1 MRTVAFVTQK
11 GGSGKSTLASSI
23 SVAAHEQG
31 ERVLVIDMDPQASLL
46 SWSKTRGLDDVPVVA
61 ASPSKLAAV
70 LEAAEKKGISL
81 VIIDT
86 PGADGAASTAAMK
99 AADLNVIPSRPSV
112 FDLWAS
118 AQTRAALK
126 DSRSDY
132 VFLLNQCP
140 PAQQSARVD
149 EGVATLEAMGGLIS
163 PLVLARVDYQE
174 AARHGWGVTEINPN
188 GPAAQEIRALWSS
201 LKRRLAKGKAK
212 PAPTAAAKPAGTA
225 KPAGSA
231 KAA

>member
-11 GGSGKSTLASSI
+11 GGSGKSTLASSL

-31 ERVLVIDMDPQASLL
+31 ERVLVIDMDPQASLM

-61 ASPSKLAAV
+61 ASPSKLTAV

-86 PGADGAASTAAMK
+86 PGADGAASMAAMK

-212 PAPTAAAKPAGTA
+212 PAPTAAKPAGTA
-225 KPAGSA
+225 K
-231 KAA
+231 AA

>member
-225 KPAGSA
+225 K
-231 KAA
+231 AA

>member
-11 GGSGKSTLASSI
+11 GGSGKSTLASSL

-212 PAPTAAAKPAGTA
+212 PAPTAAKPAGA
-225 KPAGSA
+225 A

>member
-1 MRTVAFVTQK
+1 MRTVAFVTHK
-11 GGSGKSTLASSI
+11 GGSGKSTLASSL

-31 ERVLVIDMDPQASLL
+31 ERVLVIDMDPQASLM

-61 ASPSKLAAV
+61 ASPSKLTAV

-86 PGADGAASTAAMK
+86 PGADGAASMAAMK

-212 PAPTAAAKPAGTA
+212 PAPTAAKPAGTA
-225 KPAGSA
+225 K
-231 KAA
+231 AA

>member
-1 MRTVAFVTQK
+1 MRTVAFVTHK
-11 GGSGKSTLASSI
+11 GGSGKSTLASSL

-31 ERVLVIDMDPQASLL
+31 ERVLVIDMDPQASLM

-61 ASPSKLAAV
+61 ASPSKLTAV

-86 PGADGAASTAAMK
+86 PGADGAASMAAMK

-201 LKRRLAKGKAK
+201 LKRRLAKGKAN
-212 PAPTAAAKPAGTA
+212 PAPTAAKPAGTA
-225 KPAGSA
+225 K
-231 KAA
+231 AA

>member
-11 GGSGKSTLASSI
+11 GGSGKSTLASSLA
-23 SVAAHEQG
+23 VAALEQG
-31 ERVLVIDMDPQASLL
+31 ERVFVVDMDPQASLM
-46 SWSKTRGLDDVPVVA
+46 SWAKTRGLDDVPVVA
-61 ASPSKLAAV
+61 STPAKLTAL
-70 LEAAEKKGISL
+70 LEALEKKGFSL

-188 GPAAQEIRALWSS
+188 GPAAQEMRALWSS

-212 PAPTAAAKPAGTA
+212 PAPTAAKPAGTA
-225 KPAGSA
+225 K
-231 KAA
+231 AA